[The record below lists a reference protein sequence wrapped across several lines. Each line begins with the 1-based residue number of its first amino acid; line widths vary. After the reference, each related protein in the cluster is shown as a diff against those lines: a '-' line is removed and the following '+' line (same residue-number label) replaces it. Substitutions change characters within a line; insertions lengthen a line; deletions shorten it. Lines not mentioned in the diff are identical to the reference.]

1 MDARAVILAAGTSS
15 RMGRQKLLAPF
26 RGKRM
31 IDYVIDAARRW
42 KPVIVAS
49 APVAQLLGSFEDAHT
64 IVNDEPE
71 RGMAHSLALA
81 DAALPAGISLIVL
94 LADKPLITPE
104 LIERICDLAK
114 DVDVA
119 HPVHERLGEP
129 GHPVVFSPRARAKIR
144 DLPDGDTLKAVR
156 DDPALTRRTLPTADP
171 GAFFD
176 VDTPEQLEC

>member
-1 MDARAVILAAGTSS
+1 MILAAGTSS

-42 KPVIVAS
+42 QPVIVAS
-49 APVAQLLGSFEDAHT
+49 APVAQLLDTVEDLPT
-64 IVNDEPE
+64 IVNGDPD

-81 DAALPAGISLIVL
+81 DAAVPAGIPIIVL
-94 LADKPLITPE
+94 LADKPLITDA
-104 LIERICDLAK
+104 LIARVSELAK

-119 HPVHERLGEP
+119 HPVHETSGEP
-129 GHPVVFSPRARAKIR
+129 GHPVVFSARARAKIHS
-144 DLPDGDTLKAVR
+144 LPDGDTLKDLR
-156 DDPALTRRTLPTADP
+156 DDPGLTRRILPTADP

-176 VDTPEQLEC
+176 VDTPEQLER